1 MPSGQEKSV
10 VEEIPKEEP
19 TLNVI
24 PDAVGFGSPV
34 FLLQPVPYNDHVFN
48 FFYDSGCKNFVSRKT
63 AIDML
68 PDTNKRNT
76 VKGPIAI
83 YGVGGAT
90 VTSQYGHYSIDFPIH
105 DGRMATFSGLCLDT
119 ITGGM
124 PPYPVREARKT
135 LVEEYVAGGGKESEL
150 PQVPL
155 LVGGDTGPQYNW
167 FLPRLLFILTS
178 GLAIYESMFVG
189 VDGTRG
195 CIGGSHEL
203 FTQCEEQF
211 CGTHTVTEFRAYLSQ
226 QLSLYST
233 GYRVCLDHDSLTLKN
248 VLNPHRIAIVN
259 IDSELKTPKA
269 LLTPTTS
276 NDAEAAGSV
285 IEYKCIKCRGC
296 NDCKRGEHIE
306 NVSVREEYEQHIIE
320 NSVSVD
326 FDKQQTIATLPLI
339 ADPVEKL
346 QSNEENANRVYSQ
359 QVKKLSKV
367 HHSVKDAVIESEKK
381 LQKSGHVQWI
391 KNLPAKELD
400 MLNSF
405 VSRYYMPW
413 RFVFNEN
420 SISTP
425 VRVVFDASSISR
437 SGYSLNDLLAKGINS
452 INSLLKIFLRF
463 RCAPVAV
470 HTDIKKMYNVV
481 KLKPEHWTYQRY
493 KWQEDLDPSM
503 PPEEKV
509 ITTLIY
515 GVKPSGN
522 QAQVGL
528 RETAR
533 RQEDVYPN
541 AANAVINDIYVDDC
555 ATGVAGTENKSA
567 NEVAEQ
573 LATEIDLVVG
583 KGGFVT
589 KGYTISGKP
598 PLASLSA
605 DGESINVFGFKW
617 YPENDYFKVA
627 VGPPNFAKKIRGR
640 REITEQSWK
649 IPEKLTKRICSSKY
663 GEVFDVSGLVAPIM
677 GGFKIDIR
685 QLITD
690 GLGWDN
696 KISNLNREEW
706 VVNFQLMGDM
716 GKLVYNRAV
725 IPENATSLD
734 FELIAAGDASTQLVC
749 AGCYIRHSLKDGGH
763 SCQLLLGKTKI
774 VPENMT
780 LPRAELF
787 AATLNVHV
795 LEILKRS
802 LRNNCIDYLCVT
814 DSEIA
819 LYWITSQTKRQ
830 KPYVRNRAIEV
841 NRFTKPTDWY
851 HISSEMNPAD
861 IGTRKGASIEDVDQ
875 NSEWINGR
883 TWMALPFGDLRDS
896 HLRSVEQ
903 IKYEKEQM
911 DQINNEMMGPDVV
924 SLCCSNFE
932 LLLNENTPIQ
942 STCFL
947 AGGSSCFIGADSGIS
962 VKVSERM
969 AFSDYLIDPNKYR
982 FDKVV
987 RIMALVIKFAKI
999 WLSKIQSKKEL
1010 SRYTHVVDL
1019 TNAVVLDH
1027 VTLLTLT
1034 CSEIKP
1040 SDSSYLMPS
1049 DTEMYYAMDYFFQK
1063 ATEEVKKFMRSKDY
1077 DQISFEKNNILYYD
1091 ARVSPCDVD
1100 FRCTMTK
1107 VMLDLSAGTFVVP
1120 LVERHS
1126 PLAYAIINQIHWYHP
1141 TVRHRGVETTI
1152 RQVMTVACIFGVRD
1166 LVKLFRKQC
1175 ARCRYLLKV
1184 TVDVEMAPASKHQI
1198 CVAPPFY
1205 ITQTDL
1211 CGPFNSHS
1219 KHNKRATVK
1228 VWISVYVCTTT
1239 SMTNLKVMDGYDT
1252 TQFLMAFSRFACEVG
1267 FPSKLLVDPGS
1278 QVVKGCEEMLL
1289 NMCNMRGAL
1298 KRECGVDFDKC
1309 PVGGHN
1315 YQGKVERKIRVIK
1328 ESISET
1334 AHLQR
1339 LSTLQWETLCSEIA
1353 NSINNHPVAIGN
1365 ETQDLES
1372 LDLIT
1377 PNRLRLGR
1385 NNDRSPVGTLDLTDK
1400 IDRILK
1406 MNSDIFNTWWE
1417 NWLVSALPKIVP
1429 KPKWFKNDEHLK
1441 VGDIVLFNKGEGSL
1455 LAGEY
1460 QYGAVEK
1467 VHASADGRIR
1477 SATIR
1482 YRNSTEGVNR
1492 STTRAVRS
1500 LIVIHRIDELNIMEE
1515 LGKASFINSQ
1525 EDR

>member
-1 MPSGQEKSV
+1 MNEESDRTLRERPRLDYYESSNSELDESSTSVESNTSFATALTVGDDATASIDNNVFVSMDNPRCNQLVAELETIFFQLEEIKDIVEDELGTMSLKNATSQYDELKELRINMVRFGQELKLLSQGEDPNDVLKKVEAAGQFSKEHLKTIKNRVSELERINSDQLSEAREAEYQRLRSKRLAFETMVKEINGMYVRLYAAYTAKPVNLSRDEMLKRKEDKPILASEFDRFRERVDKLVSTDIFFEQKEKIIEEVVHLLSMLETNKFAYEKKVYDDLVANDLTDDKRKLAELTTIDIGYFSGELGEDFYTFKSKFLKAYERHPKSLMVDWLKNNHLKGKAKSCVGSLDEIDGIWKRLKDNYGNTEQMLLYHFDRINRLGTMNKQKSYTLKKQYLQTLINSMQDAIDLAKEHKLEGELHYGPQLGKIVTQLESYMQNAWFKLITEQSVAKPNRWMRLIIFMESQLSIIQTRAFEAESADLQLAQQLSKSDIDSKRENDTKHVERLKKPPLSLVVDKEECGLCSETHYSANKSYFNCKRFLTITRKERCALVRNNKHCLQCLHSKSRWNEGEHECSNKWICKNDSHNKHEKKLHFFICEFHTDDNNQLFEEWKVEILKAEWQKNMFKNRSYIVNSIYLNKKTNIPEIQESDVLEPEVKGNEKEVSMPSGQEKSV
-10 VEEIPKEEP
+10 VEETPKVEP
-19 TLNVI
+19 TLDVI

-155 LVGGDTGPQYNW
+155 LVGGDTDFLMGPQYNW
-167 FLPRLLFILTS
+167 FLPRLLFILPS
-178 GLAIYESMFVG
+178 CLAIYESMFVG
-189 VDGTRG
+189 VDGTSG
-195 CIGGSHEL
+195 CIGARHNL
-203 FTQCEEQF
+203 FPQCEEQF
-211 CGTHTVTEFRAYLSQ
+211 CGTHTVTEFRAYLTQ

-306 NVSVREEYEQHIIE
+306 NVSVREEYEQHIID

-326 FDKQQTIATLPLI
+326 FDKQQTIATLPFI

-359 QVKKLSKV
+359 QLKKLSKV
-367 HHSVKDAVIESEKK
+367 HHSVKDAVIESEMK
-381 LQKSGHVQWI
+381 LQKSGHVEWI
-391 KNLPAKELD
+391 KNLPTKELD

-405 VSRYYMPW
+405 VSKYYMPW

-470 HTDIKKMYNVV
+470 HTDIKKM
-481 KLKPEHWTYQRY
+481 
-493 KWQEDLDPSM
+493 
-503 PPEEKV
+503 
-509 ITTLIY
+509 
-515 GVKPSGN
+515 
-522 QAQVGL
+522 
-528 RETAR
+528 
-533 RQEDVYPN
+533 
-541 AANAVINDIYVDDC
+541 
-555 ATGVAGTENKSA
+555 
-567 NEVAEQ
+567 
-573 LATEIDLVVG
+573 
-583 KGGFVT
+583 
-589 KGYTISGKP
+589 
-598 PLASLSA
+598 
-605 DGESINVFGFKW
+605 
-617 YPENDYFKVA
+617 
-627 VGPPNFAKKIRGR
+627 
-640 REITEQSWK
+640 
-649 IPEKLTKRICSSKY
+649 
-663 GEVFDVSGLVAPIM
+663 
-677 GGFKIDIR
+677 
-685 QLITD
+685 
-690 GLGWDN
+690 
-696 KISNLNREEW
+696 
-706 VVNFQLMGDM
+706 
-716 GKLVYNRAV
+716 
-725 IPENATSLD
+725 
-734 FELIAAGDASTQLVC
+734 
-749 AGCYIRHSLKDGGH
+749 
-763 SCQLLLGKTKI
+763 
-774 VPENMT
+774 
-780 LPRAELF
+780 
-787 AATLNVHV
+787 
-795 LEILKRS
+795 
-802 LRNNCIDYLCVT
+802 
-814 DSEIA
+814 
-819 LYWITSQTKRQ
+819 
-830 KPYVRNRAIEV
+830 
-841 NRFTKPTDWY
+841 
-851 HISSEMNPAD
+851 
-861 IGTRKGASIEDVDQ
+861 
-875 NSEWINGR
+875 
-883 TWMALPFGDLRDS
+883 
-896 HLRSVEQ
+896 
-903 IKYEKEQM
+903 
-911 DQINNEMMGPDVV
+911 
-924 SLCCSNFE
+924 
-932 LLLNENTPIQ
+932 
-942 STCFL
+942 
-947 AGGSSCFIGADSGIS
+947 
-962 VKVSERM
+962 
-969 AFSDYLIDPNKYR
+969 
-982 FDKVV
+982 
-987 RIMALVIKFAKI
+987 
-999 WLSKIQSKKEL
+999 
-1010 SRYTHVVDL
+1010 
-1019 TNAVVLDH
+1019 
-1027 VTLLTLT
+1027 
-1034 CSEIKP
+1034 
-1040 SDSSYLMPS
+1040 
-1049 DTEMYYAMDYFFQK
+1049 
-1063 ATEEVKKFMRSKDY
+1063 
-1077 DQISFEKNNILYYD
+1077 
-1091 ARVSPCDVD
+1091 
-1100 FRCTMTK
+1100 
-1107 VMLDLSAGTFVVP
+1107 
-1120 LVERHS
+1120 
-1126 PLAYAIINQIHWYHP
+1126 
-1141 TVRHRGVETTI
+1141 
-1152 RQVMTVACIFGVRD
+1152 
-1166 LVKLFRKQC
+1166 
-1175 ARCRYLLKV
+1175 
-1184 TVDVEMAPASKHQI
+1184 
-1198 CVAPPFY
+1198 
-1205 ITQTDL
+1205 
-1211 CGPFNSHS
+1211 CGPFNSYS

-1278 QVVKGCEEMLL
+1278 QVVKGCEEMSL

-1339 LSTLQWETLCSEIA
+1339 LTTLQWETLCSEIA

-1467 VHASADGRIR
+1467 VHASADGRIC
-1477 SATIR
+1477 SVTIR

-1492 STTRAVRS
+1492 NTTRAVRS